1 MYQSDHEIVDRA
13 IKGDAVAYGLLVQRH
28 YDAVYGLAFR
38 FMRNFD
44 DAQDVTQDVFV
55 EVFQSLKYLRD
66 PSKLG
71 AWLHGIT
78 LNLCKMRL
86 RSRKEMLPIDLMGDE
101 IQDYL
106 YHLTISN
113 PAEEYEK
120 NELQDNLMKAI
131 EFLSENNKLV
141 LKLYYMDGM
150 SYKEIASFLSV
161 PKSTVKGRIHR
172 AVNQLRDEM
181 VDVMKGAFSYKPR
194 RAKTSVSANGI
205 IIDPKTGAKY
215 NKTRNITGKNDMVF
229 TTKYPYEI
237 SLSPN
242 GRFLISR
249 GLVVLLDGDE
259 YFDLVDMP
267 TLCCTYSPDGRK
279 VAFFSEG
286 AIWMIYVSPKTG
298 RPIGDAVKIFDAE
311 YKSIYPNIS
320 WSPDSE
326 KIAFPRTAE
335 HELNRIWT
343 LSISDGHLIKVV
355 DYPVRGFHNAS
366 WSPDG
371 EYIAYYAGNYE
382 EGRTLRVSPADGGV
396 SEKIIS
402 VERDNIN
409 CLPFWSPDSKW
420 LFHYMLDWS
429 LKAIRLSDK
438 YEIDITPPDEVGY
451 LISHSPEKMIFFN
464 QSYDYRPTL
473 RIVSASGGESCE
485 LGKHLILLGDE
496 RFWSSDSKMIIT
508 QGENNDS
515 DMVFWMIP
523 VSGNK
528 PFHLKFGDALPEKAV
543 PCSISPDCEKVLY
556 SVKPNQ
562 NTEDLW
568 IVSISTKDGKA
579 SGSPILVFK
588 GYDTMY
594 RWNGMYQWSPDST
607 RIAVYK
613 SGVCVAFTDGSEP
626 IQITT
631 GDPRRGPRVIYK
643 WSPDGN
649 MISFIPY
656 TKNIYELWV
665 VPSIGGES
673 RKVMDVGSRFFEWS
687 PDSKEIAI
695 FDREGKFVIISID
708 DGVIRQIFDL
718 EKYGLDEVGYFCWS
732 PDGQYLAFAGYK
744 YEDEKPPQIY
754 TVTSE
759 GGIVKQITND
769 RIYDDNRNLSN
780 LYWSPDGRWI
790 AYGLD
795 GFVKTRPECTFWE
808 VDVEELLSESEKNS
822 QQA

>member
-1 MYQSDHEIVDRA
+1 MYKSDHDIIECAV
-13 IKGDAVAYGLLVQRH
+13 KGDAVAYGLLIQNH

-38 FMRNFD
+38 FLRNFD
-44 DAQDVTQDVFV
+44 DAQDVAQDVFV
-55 EVFQSLKYLRD
+55 EVFQNLKFLRD
-66 PSKLG
+66 PSKLRS
-71 AWLHGIT
+71 WLHGIT
-78 LNLCKMRL
+78 LNLCKMRI
-86 RSRKEMLPIDLMGDE
+86 RSQKEMLPIDLMGDE

-131 EFLSENNKLV
+131 EFLSENNRLV

-161 PKSTVKGRIHR
+161 PKSTVKGRMHR
-172 AVNQLRDEM
+172 AMNQLRDEM
-181 VDVMKGAFSYKPR
+181 VDTTKSAFSYKR
-194 RAKTSVSANGI
+194 HRVSSSVSADGI
-205 IIDPKTGAKY
+205 IIDPKTGVKY
-215 NKTRNITGKNDMVF
+215 TKIRSVTGKNDIVF

-242 GRFLISR
+242 GKFFISR
-249 GLVVLLDGDE
+249 GSVIPLDGGE
-259 YFDLVDMP
+259 YFDLVDIP
-267 TLCCTYSPDGRK
+267 TVCCTYSPDGKK
-279 VAFFSEG
+279 VVFFSGG
-286 AIWMIYVSPKTG
+286 AIWMIHVSPGTG
-298 RPIGDAVKIFDAE
+298 RPIDDAVKIFDSE
-311 YKSIYPNIS
+311 YKSIYPIIS

-343 LSISDGHLIKVV
+343 LSIKDSQLTKVV
-355 DYPVRGFHNAS
+355 DYPVRGFHNPS

-371 EYIAYYAGNYE
+371 KYIAYYAGNLE
-382 EGRTLRVSPADGGV
+382 EGRALRVSPAEGGT
-396 SEKIIS
+396 SEEVLG

-409 CLPFWSPDSKW
+409 SIPFWSPDSKW

-438 YEIDITPPDEVGY
+438 YEIDITPPDEIGY
-451 LISHSPEKMIFFN
+451 LISHLSEKMIFFN
-464 QSYDYRPTL
+464 QSYDYRATL
-473 RIVSASGGESCE
+473 RLVSASGGESCE
-485 LGKHLILLGDE
+485 LGKHQTLWGEE
-496 RFWSSDSKMIIT
+496 RFWSSDSKMIISK
-508 QGENNDS
+508 GNNNDS

-523 VSGNK
+523 ISGTK
-528 PFHLKFGDALPEKAV
+528 PFHLKLEDTLPDKAIL
-543 PCSISPDCEKVLY
+543 CSISPDCEKVLY
-556 SVKPNQ
+556 SVKPDQ

-568 IVSISTKDGKA
+568 IVPISTKDGKA

-607 RIAVYK
+607 QIAVYK
-613 SGVCVAFTDGSEP
+613 NGISVAYANGCEP
-626 IQITT
+626 SQITT
-631 GDPRRGPRVIYK
+631 SDPRRGPRTTYK
-643 WSPDGN
+643 WSPDGT

-656 TKNIYELWV
+656 IRMKTDIELWV
-665 VPSIGGES
+665 VPSIGGEP
-673 RKVMDVGSRFFEWS
+673 KKIIDIGSRFFEWS
-687 PDSKEIAI
+687 PNSKEIAV
-695 FDREGKFVIISID
+695 FDKEGRPSIVSIA
-708 DGVIRQIFDL
+708 DGRIRQIFDL
-718 EKYGLDEVGYFCWS
+718 ETYGIDKVSYFCWS
-732 PDGQYLAFAGYK
+732 PDGQYLAFVGYK
-744 YEDEKPPQIY
+744 DDDEKPPQIY

-780 LYWSPDGRWI
+780 LCWSPDGKWI

-795 GFVKTRPECTFWE
+795 GFVKVRPECTFWE
-808 VDVEELLSESEKNS
+808 VAVKELLSGSEKND
-822 QQA
+822 